1 MEEERLR
8 PPSPPP
14 VVHYTDHEAIAIS
27 EKIKQDDTFTKA
39 VLVVITWLERGD
51 CTKRN
56 ANNFY
61 SMIQSTNSH
70 VRRLLNE
77 KSQYEEELKKA
88 KEIMKGRM
96 QGILLQ

>member
-1 MEEERLR
+1 M
-8 PPSPPP
+8 
-14 VVHYTDHEAIAIS
+14 
-27 EKIKQDDTFTKA
+27 Q
-39 VLVVITWLERGD
+39 VVITWLERGD
-51 CTKRN
+51 CNKRN

-96 QGILLQ
+96 QGILLQCKYDLFYLVKFSKF